1 MHPPLA
7 SSVRLPFVQN
17 QIETQ
22 LLCVFRKI
30 PVIQFAKFSG
40 FSPIITTASLK
51 HSSYLQSLGATHVLD
66 RNLHR
71 GDIKTQIDEIT
82 DEAPI
87 KYVYDAISL
96 PDTQATT
103 IKVMNP
109 EGQAILV
116 LSPQVKS
123 IDRNITS
130 VVALRQS
137 EHNTE
142 ILKEMYTK
150 LTEWV
155 ETGII
160 KVSCLLV
167 SVGDDGL
174 YLI

>member
-1 MHPPLA
+1 MC
-7 SSVRLPFVQN
+7 FFFQ
-17 QIETQ
+17 
-22 LLCVFRKI
+22 KI
-30 PVIQFAKFSG
+30 PVIQFSG
-40 FSPIITTASLK
+40 FSPVITTASLK

-103 IKVMNP
+103 IKVMDP

-123 IDRNITS
+123 IDRHITS